1 MFMALV
7 WSMPLR
13 KLLGF
18 LLLLH
23 QKIGVGFNNIFEF
36 ELLLRKGSV
45 NIGADSLGHLT
56 CDLFLRIG
64 KLITLKHFSITLW
77 NLTIVF

>member
-1 MFMALV
+1 MAFVCGL
-7 WSMPLR
+7 SFR
-13 KLLGF
+13 EFLGF
-18 LLLLH
+18 LLLFH
-23 QKIGVGFNNIFEF
+23 QKIGIGFNNIFEF

-45 NIGADSLGHLT
+45 NIGADSLRHLAG
-56 CDLFLRIG
+56 DLFLRIG